1 MGNAAS
7 GSAASP
13 GPSAP
18 SRGATARECH
28 STSGH
33 RARVLRARA
42 PKEKPKAEVVPKPRQ
57 APTDE
62 AQRAAA
68 AALARLE
75 LKPKGKAP
83 CSSQEAIKN
92 QGRNGPGNRGARG
105 QRSRLEKRRVRLS
118 REFWGSCH
126 GNGVICRGNGVMCSP
141 GLGRHTWAGVCF
153 PGQR

>member
-1 MGNAAS
+1 MGNTGS

-13 GPSAP
+13 GSSSLPS
-18 SRGATARECH
+18 GAAAEGCH
-28 STSGH
+28 RTDGH
-33 RARVLRARA
+33 RARVPRARA

-83 CSSQEAIKN
+83 CSSQETIKN

-105 QRSRLEKRRVRLS
+105 QLEKRRVRLS
-118 REFWGSCH
+118 REFWGSCR
-126 GNGVICRGNGVMCSP
+126 GNGVICHGNGVMCSP